1 MARTIMIEG
10 PSGRGKSFSLRNLPP
25 KYTMIA
31 NHERKTLPFKGG
43 ANFPQVRPKNVKQT
57 FEEMDKVIADPNIRI
72 YVTES
77 LSAFLDMLLA
87 EARIL
92 KKGYDIFSYYNEK
105 IYYFFERV
113 RKMNDAGKHVIVIS
127 HDDVTTNDLTGD
139 MMVTAKVKGNEWKGA
154 IEKEFDIVLHSEMII
169 DEDKKPHFKFRTI
182 TDGVVPAKAP
192 FEMFD
197 SDLIDNDMAAVL
209 KAVAE
214 YDKV

>member
-25 KYTMIA
+25 KYTLIA
-31 NHERKTLPFKGG
+31 NHERKTLPFKG
-43 ANFPQVRPKNVKQT
+43 AEAFPQVRPLNVKET
-57 FEEMDKVIADPNIRI
+57 FEVMDKAIADPTVKIF
-72 YVTES
+72 VTES

-92 KKGYDIFSYYNEK
+92 KKGFDIYSYYNEK

-127 HDDVTTNDLTGD
+127 HDDITTNELTGD
-139 MMVTAKVKGNEWKGA
+139 TIVTAKVKGNEWKGA
-154 IEKEFDIVLHSEMII
+154 LEKEFDIVLHSEMII
-169 DEDKKPHFKFRTI
+169 DENKKPHFKFRTI

-192 FEMFD
+192 YEMFP

-214 YDKV
+214 YDK